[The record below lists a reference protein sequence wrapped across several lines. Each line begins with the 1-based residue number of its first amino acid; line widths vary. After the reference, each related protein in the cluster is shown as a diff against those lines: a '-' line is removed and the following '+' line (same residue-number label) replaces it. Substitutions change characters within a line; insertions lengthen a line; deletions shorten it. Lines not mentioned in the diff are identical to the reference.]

1 MYTATMAGTL
11 HERDMG
17 FELCRAY
24 SGTEEVRLRK
34 LEELHEAAR
43 ELEEGGII
51 YLYDVL
57 WKIGGWDEHYEQAD
71 EAEKIEMLV
80 WRSPR
85 LNV

>member
-1 MYTATMAGTL
+1 
-11 HERDMG
+11 
-17 FELCRAY
+17 
-24 SGTEEVRLRK
+24 VRLRK
-34 LEELHEAAR
+34 LEELHGAAR

-57 WKIGGWDEHYEQAD
+57 WKMDGWDEHYEQAD